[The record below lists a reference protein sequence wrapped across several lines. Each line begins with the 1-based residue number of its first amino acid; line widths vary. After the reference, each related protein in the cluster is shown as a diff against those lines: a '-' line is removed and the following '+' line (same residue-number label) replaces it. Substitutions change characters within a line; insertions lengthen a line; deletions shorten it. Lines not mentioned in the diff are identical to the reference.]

1 MVDFNSEGTVTTPPS
16 DVLKILI
23 LEKRESALEAIN
35 LFQVKVF
42 NGRNPRQNYIRA
54 SLYALWCELQAM
66 LYNSVATK
74 EKVLIKGA
82 KEVLTNKKLKE
93 VLDCIEQDSKD
104 WKKALEFI
112 NAYLYGKGLIK
123 VDSRQH
129 YDKSRV
135 SAINRQKGL

>member
-1 MVDFNSEGTVTTPPS
+1 MVNFNSEGTVTTPPS

-35 LFQVKVF
+35 LFQVEAF

-82 KEVLTNKKLKE
+82 KEVLTNRN
-93 VLDCIEQDSKD
+93 SKRSLT
-104 WKKALEFI
+104 ALNKTRKIGRRLSNLLILIFT
-112 NAYLYGKGLIK
+112 GK
-123 VDSRQH
+123 D
-129 YDKSRV
+129 
-135 SAINRQKGL
+135 